1 MADNFLRALRN
12 CATGVRSRSPLK
24 TVALADAERLATGM
38 RMAKR
43 RDYAC
48 AYVPKS
54 RDGVSIVSEE
64 LVRVLRTSATV
75 DALRAGSLCP
85 GLACHRPFG
94 RAVARP
100 AIDGARPFRADAFPP
115 TQIRR
120 TDDWRAGADFVHAS
134 VHATEFQIDHGFKI
148 GFPDWSRE
156 LACECYR
163 TIVNEY

>member
-1 MADNFLRALRN
+1 MADIFLRALRN
-12 CATGVRSRSPLK
+12 RATGVRSRSPLK

-38 RMAKR
+38 RMTKR

-75 DALRAGSLCP
+75 DALRAG
-85 GLACHRPFG
+85 
-94 RAVARP
+94 
-100 AIDGARPFRADAFPP
+100 
-115 TQIRR
+115 
-120 TDDWRAGADFVHAS
+120 ADFVHAS

-148 GFPDWSRE
+148 GFLDWSRE
-156 LACECYR
+156 LACDCYR